1 MSFSGNILQPIK
13 KLKLKYNFN
22 YRRWI
27 RLLFGREFPLDK
39 VLILWD
45 GIFAEDPSLKI
56 VDFVC
61 VAMMLLI
68 RDECKYYYFSYRI
81 GFILQIYLLI

>member
-1 MSFSGNILQPIK
+1 MSFSENIYNRLK
-13 KLKLKYNFN
+13 KFNFN

-39 VLILWD
+39 VLVLWD
-45 GIFAEDPSLKI
+45 GIFAEDPALKI

-68 RDECKYYYFSYRI
+68 RDECEYYRF
-81 GFILQIYLLI
+81 FI